1 MSGPQYGF
9 GSGVLYGI
17 RNDIAGQTPVR
28 FGVLQDV
35 SIEFSSDVK
44 DLFGQN
50 QFPVDSARGK
60 AKIMGKAKQ
69 ALLSPL
75 LYNSI
80 FFGQTLQAGQSL
92 AAYSETATV
101 GSVVTGTTNATTA
114 LGNNTLH
121 FASTPSGVVVGASVT
136 DTTAAVIPAGTYVLS
151 KTSTTVVMSAN
162 ATGAGVGS
170 GDSISFGPSA
180 TAANAADF
188 SQDLGVLYAS
198 TGQPLILVTGAP
210 AVGEYTVTA
219 AGVYSFNSSEAA
231 AAVLLNYLY
240 DTTSGSTLVG
250 NNPLMGN
257 TPKFMAV
264 FTMEYGGNTMVL
276 TLFSCVAGKLSF
288 PTKLDDYMIQD
299 FDFQAHANAANQVFT
314 LGLSETYPT

>member
-17 RNDIAGQTPVR
+17 RNDISGQTPVR

-80 FFGQTLQAGQSL
+80 FFGQSLQAGQSL
-92 AAYSETATV
+92 AAYNETATV
-101 GSVVTGTTNATTA
+101 GSVVTDTTNAVTSSGA
-114 LGNNTLH
+114 TLH
-121 FASTPSGVVVGASVT
+121 FASTPAGVTVGASIS
-136 DTTAAVIPAGTYVLS
+136 DATTSGVIPAGTYVLS
-151 KTSTTVVMSAN
+151 KTGTTVVMSASV
-162 ATGAGVGS
+162 TAGGVLS
-170 GDSISFGPSA
+170 GDTINFGPIAAS
-180 TAANAADF
+180 ANASNF
-188 SQDLGVLYAS
+188 SQDLGVLYAT
-198 TGQPLILVTGAP
+198 TGQPFILVTGAP
-210 AVGEYTVTA
+210 AIGEYTINS
-219 AGVYSFNSSEAA
+219 AGVYSFNASEAGV
-231 AAVLLNYLY
+231 AVLLNYLY
-240 DTTSGSTLVG
+240 SSTSGSTLVG
-250 NNPLMGN
+250 GNPLMGN
-257 TPKFMAV
+257 TPKFKAV
-264 FTMEYGGNTMVL
+264 FTMQYNGNTMVL

-299 FDFQAHANAANQVFT
+299 FDFQAHADASDQVFT
-314 LGLSETYPT
+314 LGLSEDDS